1 MPQQD
6 NDAAKLDKAQ
16 EVDRMIFVPS
26 HDPTEVIEPREES
39 LYLPSAPV
47 SSKRAP
53 ILAVGLPVGSADVG
67 CDELD
72 ASLLGKPPVERIAV
86 VGLVADQPF
95 RPLFEEGAV
104 EGSLDEGDFVGR
116 SAFDANGD
124 RKTRAVCNC
133 HDLGLLTALGRP
145 DAEPPFLAPT
155 KEPSTKHSL
164 TSIPPLSLRSAA
176 RARRM
181 LRSVPSFDHCWNRRW
196 QVWYDGKRGGRSFQR
211 APVWRI
217 QRMPLSTSRLF
228 FQGRPRPSSR
238 VVGMESN
245 GSMIC
250 HCSSLSSM
258 HSMRESFHAPV
269 KAKRI

>member
-1 MPQQD
+1 
-6 NDAAKLDKAQ
+6 
-16 EVDRMIFVPS
+16 
-26 HDPTEVIEPREES
+26 
-39 LYLPSAPV
+39 
-47 SSKRAP
+47 
-53 ILAVGLPVGSADVG
+53 
-67 CDELD
+67 
-72 ASLLGKPPVERIAV
+72 
-86 VGLVADQPF
+86 
-95 RPLFEEGAV
+95 
-104 EGSLDEGDFVGR
+104 VGR
-116 SAFDANGD
+116 SAFNAHGD

-133 HDLGLLTALGRP
+133 HDLGPLTALGRP

-176 RARRM
+176 IACRM
-181 LRSVPSFDHCWNRRW
+181 LRSVPSFDHCWKRRW

-217 QRMPLSTSRLF
+217 QRMPLSTSRLS

-238 VVGMESN
+238 VVGMGSN

-258 HSMRESFHAPV
+258 NSMRQKSHKPV
-269 KAKRI
+269 KVKRI